1 MQRKNLDLSIALFI
15 AAVNVGWTLIP
26 DHPSYLTIVGIILAL
41 PLVFV
46 LPGYTLTEALFK
58 RTTNADALIRQPALQ
73 LERPFKT
80 SDRLIIGL
88 GLSLALVILSGFILN
103 MLPTG
108 LQALSW
114 VVFLAVQTTLFALI
128 AGYRRRKA
136 SSSDQV
142 AHGSSRFRI
151 TVYDCLLLSLA
162 IVVTIFSFNYATLTA
177 DQQQHPGF
185 TQLWMLPSQQ
195 ANQSCSILIGVHSN
209 ETSTTTYRVV
219 LSVNGAQEA
228 NWAAVALKPQ
238 EDWNQLVPMK
248 PETANKMEV
257 EVQLYRTD
265 KPGSVYR
272 DTHMTLNNSGGT
284 IQCNTK

>member
-128 AGYRRRKA
+128 AGYRRRK
-136 SSSDQV
+136 
-142 AHGSSRFRI
+142 
-151 TVYDCLLLSLA
+151 
-162 IVVTIFSFNYATLTA
+162 
-177 DQQQHPGF
+177 
-185 TQLWMLPSQQ
+185 
-195 ANQSCSILIGVHSN
+195 
-209 ETSTTTYRVV
+209 
-219 LSVNGAQEA
+219 
-228 NWAAVALKPQ
+228 
-238 EDWNQLVPMK
+238 
-248 PETANKMEV
+248 
-257 EVQLYRTD
+257 
-265 KPGSVYR
+265 
-272 DTHMTLNNSGGT
+272 
-284 IQCNTK
+284 